1 MVIQT
6 YILWESTQALKV
18 QEEKVNAKYED
29 LDTWMLNND
38 IPVEIKTEVVKII
51 KHRKVVEKN
60 YAAGLDEDVDLV
72 FVFNSITA
80 DGNRP
85 VASYLKEHFCLNAL
99 KKVCSST
106 FL

>member
-1 MVIQT
+1 MQT

-18 QEEKVNAKYED
+18 QEETVNAKYED